1 MMQQPYN
8 RALHRFAIFSACST
22 FVLLIAG
29 ALVTSNEAALSV
41 PDWPLSYGTLLPP
54 MIGGIVYEDG
64 HRKIAGLV
72 LVLTLI
78 LAIWIWRAD
87 RRRWMRWLGVT
98 AFGAVI
104 AQAILGGL
112 VVLLQLHYG
121 FPVEHASLAQ
131 ILFATTVAIA
141 FFTSQWWQ
149 SNLPQAEDFGSPPIH
164 TLVPL
169 TVAVTF
175 LQVVF
180 GALFR
185 HKTANIIPHL
195 VGALLVL
202 GMVIWAAAVLRRRFG
217 NIAAIA
223 GVRILLHALVGIQLI
238 LGGAAW
244 WSRLV
249 TKSAPQPMPVM
260 VTLTVAH
267 TVVGALTLAGALLVA
282 LVTYRLVEPKKA
294 AAFEH
299 GSERAVLS

>member
-1 MMQQPYN
+1 MFT
-8 RALHRFAIFSACST
+8 AGST
-22 FVLLIAG
+22 LLLLIAG

-54 MIGGIVYEDG
+54 MIGGIRYEDG
-64 HRKIAGLV
+64 HRKIAGLI
-72 LVLTLI
+72 LVLTLL
-78 LAIWIWRAD
+78 LAIWIWRTD
-87 RRRWMRWLGVT
+87 PRRWMRWLGVA

-112 VVLLQLHYG
+112 IVLLRLHYG

-141 FFTSQWWQ
+141 LFTSQWWQ
-149 SNLPQAEDFGSPPIH
+149 SDVPQAEDRGSPSIH
-164 TLVPL
+164 TLTLL
-169 TVAVTF
+169 TVGLTF

-185 HKTANIIPHL
+185 HKNANIVPHL
-195 VGALLVL
+195 LGALLVL
-202 GMVIWAAAVLRRRFG
+202 IMVIWTAAALRRRFG
-217 NIAAIA
+217 NIAVIVRA
-223 GVRILLHALVGIQLI
+223 RILLHSLVGLQLM

-249 TKSAPQPMPVM
+249 TRDAPQPMPLV

-267 TVVGALTLAGALLVA
+267 TVIGALTLAGALLVA
-282 LVTYRLVEPKKA
+282 LVSYRVVEPKRE
-294 AAFEH
+294 AAFERRPE
-299 GSERAVLS
+299 GAVL